1 MDESEPIG
9 KELAMERDQTHRRKQ
24 ILSRTAAGTITALLA
39 TQTIAQNA
47 PTPIPPY
54 SVCSQNVNVL
64 SLLPSLPGSPPNPTE
79 DGDTQFL
86 DAFIAS
92 TESSLLLQVPNA
104 SSLDLAHQVQLL
116 GKLFIYD
123 TSISPAGNIG
133 CATCHAAYAGFT
145 GGTSI
150 FNATTVAQAGGTPIT
165 NATPPEPNVRFGPRK
180 PPSYAYAAFA
190 PILHYN
196 TALADF
202 YGGNFWDMRATG
214 IRLANPAAEQA
225 QGPPVNPVEIGNPDS
240 ACVVWKVSQGGY
252 ASLAKLVG
260 GAQSFAINWPSDVA
274 TVCATPAPAPA
285 TDPFPVHLSA
295 TDRGTSN
302 ATFDHL
308 TLAVASYESS
318 PEVSPFSSKFDAWLA
333 GNTTLTPSEQHGYEL
348 FNSTGKC
355 NQCHV
360 DGNAIDSTGLAAAD
374 VAPLFTDFSSANT
387 GIPRNLALPYY
398 CESKPDQQGYI
409 ANPMGFDYVD
419 LGVGAMLSG
428 TNNPNPL
435 QWKAL
440 APLYNGRLK
449 VPTLRN
455 VDKRPRANFVKAY
468 MHNGYLKS
476 LAEVVHFYN
485 TSQSLGRCAQ
495 GSPGEKVNCWPPPEV
510 PENVTT
516 LIGNLG
522 LSAQDEADLVA
533 FLQTL
538 SDGYVTTPA
547 APLLSQPRP
556 PATHREH

>member
-1 MDESEPIG
+1 
-9 KELAMERDQTHRRKQ
+9 MEQDKTHRYRKL
-24 ILSRTAAGTITALLA
+24 LSGTATATVAAVLA
-39 TQTIAQNA
+39 TQTSIAQNPPA
-47 PTPIPPY
+47 PIPPF
-54 SVCSQNVNVL
+54 SLCSQNVNVL

-86 DAFIAS
+86 NAFIS
-92 TESSLLLQVPNA
+92 TTETALLQDVPNA
-104 SSLDLAHQVQLL
+104 ASLDLAHQVQLL

-123 TSISPAGNIG
+123 KTLSPAGNIA
-133 CATCHAAYAGFT
+133 CATCHASYAGFT

-150 FNATTVAQAGGTPIT
+150 FNATTVAQAGGTAIT
-165 NATPPEPNVRFGPRK
+165 NATSPGPNVRFGPRK

-196 TALADF
+196 TAVADF

-214 IRLANPAAEQA
+214 MRLGNPAAEQA

-240 ACVVWKVSQGGY
+240 ACVVWKASQGGY
-252 ASLAKLVG
+252 ASLVLLVG
-260 GAQSFAINWPSDVA
+260 GAQSFAITWPSNVA
-274 TVCATPAPAPA
+274 TVCATPGPPPA

-295 TDRGTSN
+295 IDRGTSN

-318 PEVSPFSSKFDAWLA
+318 AEVSPFSSKFDAWLA
-333 GNTTLTPSEQHGYEL
+333 GNATLTTSEENGYNL
-348 FNSTGKC
+348 FNGAAHC

-360 DGNAIDSTGLAAAD
+360 SGNAINSLALAPAD

-387 GIPRNLALPYY
+387 GIPQNMALPYY
-398 CESKPDQQGYI
+398 CESKPDQSGYI
-409 ANPMGFDYVD
+409 ANPLGLTFLD
-419 LGVGAMLSG
+419 LGVGAMLSS

-435 QWKAL
+435 EWKAL
-440 APLYNGRLK
+440 APLYNGKFR

-455 VDKRPRANFVKAY
+455 VDLRPNANFIKAY

-485 TSQSLGRCAQ
+485 TSQALPRCAQ
-495 GSPGEKVNCWPPPEV
+495 GSPGEKVTCWPAPET
-510 PENVTT
+510 PANVTT

-522 LSAQDEADLVA
+522 LSAQNESDIVA

-538 SDGYVTTPA
+538 SDRFVTTPA
-547 APLLSQPRP
+547 APLDSRQPDPVAPTRRGSQR
-556 PATHREH
+556 